1 MKQYR
6 QFLKEMPS
14 KTIVFAFGRFQCPT
28 TGHELLVKAVKKL
41 ASSNSADYI
50 IYASRTQD
58 KKKNPLPVDKKVHY
72 LNLMFPHTNFKA
84 ATDTE
89 RTFMEVAKEL
99 NKKYK
104 NLIMVA
110 GSDRVAA
117 FDKLLN
123 QYNGTDYNYDSI
135 QVISAGERDPDA
147 DDASG
152 MSGSK
157 MRELAK
163 DNDYE
168 SFKKGLPSSVR
179 DIDGKR
185 LLNDIRLGMG
195 LEAIKEQ
202 VVVNVD
208 SLREKYHN
216 KEIFNIGDIVEANNI
231 PFEIVDRGSNYLV
244 LIDESGKTNRK
255 WIQEVTPSTKVIF
268 EDIPVGYAP
277 SEISFKG
284 YTTKNLHHSED
295 AAKAFQQTIK
305 NSGSADPVS
314 VLNALKA
321 TDAYMKINDYH
332 LENGKQPDEEDLK
345 QWQNAHLK
353 AKLSL
358 ERTNDFAHHLDY
370 WHMHGH
376 ELELMVNKYGLSEE
390 VSNQLSFKGY
400 TTKNF
405 AKLPEVIV
413 AFQKTITNMGEVDP
427 ESVLKAIKYTDAYLG
442 TTAED
447 ILEGGKEHADDLLA
461 WSNDHMH
468 AKRCLDKVGEFI
480 NHIDYWHSYKDDL
493 DRAMKQVKIIT
504 GKESTSG
511 SAKVDESVLVDKNKD
526 KLKVAKVIASI
537 LGVDDAEKSSNPEQL
552 VNTALRKSKSLN
564 KDSLK
569 IITKMLKL
577 ADEVGINYDKKII
590 KATSN
595 LTTEQV
601 EMAMQRAEKYGRRY
615 PNVIDNSWVMSEGRV
630 PSIVVDKSKS
640 DNMASLR
647 PDDEK
652 KLVALNN
659 MGKGAVVP
667 VEGITPKIVKDIE
680 NYANTGHT
688 DPTTKSHGVEQPE
701 YTHVGAS
708 LTTNGDDT
716 LSRMKAKKVRNESV
730 NEEKCCDDKDEDDL
744 EKLSDSELDDM
755 INKHLD
761 DDDFLDAYDE
771 DELHI
776 IDSETGEPVE
786 EHKGIKE
793 EALNEVL
800 SKIERIKAR
809 LRFHRNQPK
818 IQRSRQLAL
827 KRSSGSS
834 QIAHRARHMAVNVLR
849 KRLLRGQDATK
860 VSTSERERI
869 DRRIEKSRKVIDR
882 MAMKLTSKV
891 KKLEK
896 TRLTHKNFTK

>member
-28 TGHELLVKAVKKL
+28 TGHELLVKAVKKI
-41 ASSNSADYI
+41 AASNSADYI
-50 IYASRTQD
+50 IYASKSQD
-58 KKKNPLPVDKKVHY
+58 KKKNPLPVDKKIHY

-84 ATDTE
+84 ANEQE
-89 RTFMEVAKEL
+89 RTFMEAAKEL

-123 QYNGTDYNYDSI
+123 QYNGTDFNYDSI
-135 QVISAGERDPDA
+135 QVVSAGERDPDA

-157 MRELAK
+157 MRDLAK
-163 DNDYE
+163 DNNYE
-168 SFKKGLPSSVR
+168 LFKKGLPSSVR

-195 LEAIKEQ
+195 LEVIKEQ

-208 SLREKYHN
+208 SLREQYHN
-216 KEIFNIGDIVEANNI
+216 KEIFNIGDMVESNNV

-244 LIDESGKTNRK
+244 LIDENSKISRK
-255 WIQEVTPSTKVIF
+255 WIQEVIPSTKTIF
-268 EDIPVGYAP
+268 EDITKGYAP
-277 SEISFKG
+277 SEITFKG
-284 YTTKNLHHSED
+284 YTTKNFHHSED

-321 TDAYMKINDYH
+321 TDDYMKINDSH
-332 LENGKQPDEEDLK
+332 LESGVAPDENDLK
-345 QWQNAHLK
+345 IWQEAHLK
-353 AKLSL
+353 AKQAL
-358 ERTNDFAHHLDY
+358 ERTGDFAHHLDY

-376 ELELMVNKYGLSEE
+376 ELELMVNKYRLSEE
-390 VSNQLSFKGY
+390 TSNQISFNGY

-405 AKLPEVIV
+405 SKFPAVII
-413 AFQKTITNMGEVDP
+413 AFQKTIVNMGEAEP
-427 ESVLKAIKYTDAYLG
+427 KSVLKAIKYTDAYLG
-442 TTAED
+442 ITVED
-447 ILEGGKEHADDLLA
+447 ILEGGKESQEDILA
-461 WSNDHMH
+461 WSNDHLQ
-468 AKRCLDKVGEFI
+468 ARRCLDRVGEFI
-480 NHIDYWHSYKDDL
+480 NHIDYWHSYKDEL
-493 DRAMKQVKIIT
+493 DRAISQVRIIT
-504 GKESTSG
+504 GKETNTG
-511 SAKVDESVLVDKNKD
+511 KMDMDESVIVDKNKD
-526 KLKVAKVIASI
+526 KLKVARVIASI
-537 LGVDDAEKSSNPEQL
+537 LGIEDAEKSSSPEQL

-590 KATSN
+590 KATST

-601 EMAMQRAEKYGRRY
+601 ELAEERAERYGRRY
-615 PNVIDNSWVMSEGRV
+615 PNPIDISWVLSEGKA
-630 PSIVVDKSKS
+630 PSIVVNKSKS
-640 DNMASLR
+640 NNMASLR

-652 KLVALNN
+652 KLVMMNN
-659 MGKGAVVP
+659 MGKGTNIP
-667 VEGITPKIVKDIE
+667 TDKITPKIATDIE

-688 DPTTKSHGVEQPE
+688 DPDTKTHGADQPE
-701 YTHVGAS
+701 YTHVGS
-708 LTTNGDDT
+708 GLTTNGDDT
-716 LSRMKAKKVRNESV
+716 LSRMKAKKLRNESID
-730 NEEKCCDDKDEDDL
+730 EEKIPEKDDDL
-744 EKLSDSELDDM
+744 ENMSDDELDKM

-771 DELHI
+771 DELHV

-786 EHKGIKE
+786 KHKGIKE
-793 EALNEVL
+793 DTLNEVL
-800 SKIERIKAR
+800 SKLERIKAR

-818 IQRSRQLAL
+818 IQRARQLAL
-827 KRSSGSS
+827 KRSSGSK
-834 QIAHRARHMAVNVLR
+834 QINHRARHMAVNVLR
-849 KRLLRGQDATK
+849 KKLLRGQNPAS

-869 DRRIEKSRKVIDR
+869 DRRIEKSKRIIDR
-882 MAMKLTSKV
+882 MSMKLVSKV
-891 KKLEK
+891 RANEK
-896 TRLTHKNFTK
+896 HRLSHKNFTNR